1 MSATPA
7 PLFILSGPSASGK
20 TTVLHRLLADA
31 QTPLRLSVSA
41 TTRARRPGEQDSVDY
56 HFWTRELF
64 EAELKAGGF
73 LEHAEVYAN
82 LYGTLRREVEPYRQ
96 KGIGVFLDI
105 DVQGKEQVC
114 RVCPEAVTIFLRT
127 SDLATYERRLRER
140 GTETEDAIQRRVQGA
155 RRELEQSDNYH
166 YHVINDE
173 LDAAVTQLQAI
184 VRRHFQRSAHAG

>member
-1 MSATPA
+1 MSAPTA

-20 TTVLHRLLADA
+20 TTVLHRLLPEA
-31 QTPLRLSVSA
+31 QPPLRLSVSA
-41 TTRARRPGEQDSVDY
+41 TTRARRPDEHDSVNY
-56 HFWTRELF
+56 HFWTREQF
-64 EAELKAGGF
+64 EAELKAGAF
-73 LEHAEVYAN
+73 LEHAEVFGN

-114 RVCPEAVTIFLRT
+114 GVCPDAVTIFLRT
-127 SDLATYERRLRER
+127 SDMATYEQRLRNR
-140 GTETEDAIQRRVQGA
+140 GTETEEAIQRRVREA
-155 RRELEQSDNYH
+155 RRELEQSGKYQ

-173 LDAAVTQLQAI
+173 LDSALIQLRAI